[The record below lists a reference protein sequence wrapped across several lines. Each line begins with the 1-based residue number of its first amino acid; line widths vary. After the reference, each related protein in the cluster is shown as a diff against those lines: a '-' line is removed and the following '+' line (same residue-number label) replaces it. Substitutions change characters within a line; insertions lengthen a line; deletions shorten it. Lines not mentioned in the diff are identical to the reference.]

1 MTTTIEQVSKQES
14 ESMSQRDTCETQLF
28 SIQTA
33 FSRQLLHAKYNHD
46 DEAATATAAAAARN
60 DVN

>member
-1 MTTTIEQVSKQES
+1 
-14 ESMSQRDTCETQLF
+14 MSQRDTCETRLF

-33 FSRQLLHAKYNHD
+33 FSRQLLHAKHNHD
-46 DEAATATAAAAARN
+46 NETAAAIATTTTTSAAVAYY